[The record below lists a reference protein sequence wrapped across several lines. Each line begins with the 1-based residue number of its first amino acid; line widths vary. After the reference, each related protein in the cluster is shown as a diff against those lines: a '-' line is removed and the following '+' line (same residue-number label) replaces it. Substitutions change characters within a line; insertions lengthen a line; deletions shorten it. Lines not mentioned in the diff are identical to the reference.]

1 LLLTDVVMPHTS
13 GHELADRLAAMHPEM
28 KVLYI
33 SGYTDQ
39 ALVHHGVL
47 EPGVFLLQKPFS
59 PEALAQKV
67 REVLDAPPPALAA
80 RCG

>member
-1 LLLTDVVMPHTS
+1 MPGLG
-13 GHELADRLAAMHPEM
+13 GHELADRLAALHPEM

-33 SGYTDQ
+33 SGYTDE
-39 ALVHHGVL
+39 ALVHHGAM
-47 EPGVFLLQKPFS
+47 EPDVFLLQKPFS

-67 REVLDAPPPALAA
+67 REVLDTPPPALAA